1 MTQPQEDDVTPQSQT
16 PATTP
21 EPTPGPSRRGLLL
34 GAAAAVLAAGPLTA
48 TAARAATTGAAAAPA
63 AAAARTPKVLVIGLD
78 GTMLN
83 RIKDAGT
90 TSLAAL
96 MAGGLTAAG
105 SLYTSPMAGTSSGPG
120 WSTVATGVW
129 PDKHNVRDNDFTAP
143 AFAAYPDFLTRA
155 ETARPALNTYVVA
168 SWAPIAATIYSG
180 RVDTRVATPSAEYDA
195 GTTSRAV
202 ARLRDTDP
210 DAVFVQLDNVDHAG
224 HSSGS
229 ASAAYLDA
237 IRGVDAQV
245 GQILAAVRGRAS
257 YAQEDWLIMV
267 TADHG
272 HTPTGGH
279 GGSTWEER
287 QTFVI
292 ANGSAF
298 PAGSVRYDVRMVDIA
313 PTALAHLGI
322 ALDPAWGLDGSP
334 IPSLVPDAF
343 DALRPQLTGRV
354 DETGIAAG
362 VLGFTHTPPSGWSV
376 DNSAMGTGGVTE
388 WRGWSF
394 TTDEFWTKAQRDQSR
409 ELNVRSRNVFAVADS
424 DEWAD
429 KTFKGGYDST
439 LVTPEYP
446 VAGLAT
452 VPVSFTT
459 YYRPEGAQTAQV
471 LAVWDGG
478 TPVQVKSYT
487 ADTNGVQTFGLAVPA
502 GASRLRLR
510 FRYTGGNNWYWVLD
524 NVRVG

>member
-1 MTQPQEDDVTPQSQT
+1 MTQHQEDDVTPQT
-16 PATTP
+16 PAA
-21 EPTPGPSRRGLLL
+21 PGLSRRGLLL
-34 GAAAAVLAAGPLTA
+34 GTAAALATAPLTA
-48 TAARAATTGAAAAPA
+48 TAARAATAPGAATPTATPTAG
-63 AAAARTPKVLVIGLD
+63 RTPKVLLIGLD
-78 GTMLN
+78 GTMLT
-83 RIKDAGT
+83 RIKDAGAPHLT
-90 TSLAAL
+90 AL
-96 MAGGLTAAG
+96 MAGGLTAAS
-105 SLYTSPMAGTSSGPG
+105 SLYANPMAGTLSGPG

-129 PDKHNVRDNDFTAP
+129 PDKHNVKDNNFTAP
-143 AFAAYPDFLTRA
+143 NLTAYPDFLTRA
-155 ETARPALNTYVVA
+155 ETADPALSTYVVA
-168 SWAPIAATIYSG
+168 SWAPIADTICSG
-180 RVDTRVATPSAEYDA
+180 RVDTRIATPSAEYDT
-195 GTTSRAV
+195 GTTARAV
-202 ARLRDTDP
+202 AKLRDDNP
-210 DAVFVQLDNVDHAG
+210 DVVFVHLDNVDNAG

-229 ASAAYLDA
+229 ASQAYLTA

-245 GQILAAVRGRAS
+245 GQIVAAVRGRAG

-298 PAGSVRYDVRMVDIA
+298 PAGSVRQDVRMVDIA

-322 ALDPAWGLDGSP
+322 AADPAWNLDGTP
-334 IPSLVPDAF
+334 IPALVPDEF

-362 VLGFTHTPPSGWSV
+362 VLGFTHTPPAGWSV
-376 DNSAMGTGGVTE
+376 DNSAMGTGGVAE

-394 TTDEFWTKAQRDQSR
+394 TTDEFWTKTQRDQNR

-429 KTFKGGYDST
+429 KIFSGTYDST
-439 LVTPEYP
+439 LVSPEYP
-446 VAGLAT
+446 VAGRGT
-452 VPVSFTT
+452 VPVTFTT
-459 YYRPEGAQTAQV
+459 FYRPEGAQSARV

-478 TPVQVKSYT
+478 APVEVKSFT
-487 ADTNGVQTFGLAVPA
+487 SDTNGRQRLDLAVPA

-510 FRYTGGNNWYWVLD
+510 FRYTGSNNWYWVLD
-524 NVRVG
+524 NVKVG

>member
-1 MTQPQEDDVTPQSQT
+1 MTAGLP
-16 PATTP
+16 
-21 EPTPGPSRRGLLL
+21 RRSLLL
-34 GAAAAVLAAGPLTA
+34 GTAAAALAAGPLTR
-48 TAARAATTGAAAAPA
+48 TAFAATT
-63 AAAARTPKVLVIGLD
+63 ARTPKVLVIGLD

-83 RIKDAGT
+83 RIKDADAPN
-90 TSLAAL
+90 LDAL
-96 MAGGLTAAG
+96 MAGGLTAAS
-105 SLYTSPMAGTSSGPG
+105 SLYANPMAATSSGPG
-120 WSTVATGVW
+120 WTTIATGVW
-129 PDKHNVRDNDFTAP
+129 PDKHNVKDNNFTAP
-143 AFAAYPDFLTRA
+143 DFATYPDWLTRVERA
-155 ETARPALNTYVVA
+155 NAALSTYVVA
-168 SWAPIAATIYSG
+168 SWAPIPDTIYSAT
-180 RVDTRVATPSAEYDA
+180 VDTRVATPSAEYDV

-202 ARLRDTDP
+202 ARIRDTNP

-224 HSSGS
+224 HASGS
-229 ASAAYLDA
+229 ASQGYLDA
-237 IRGVDAQV
+237 IQGVDGQV
-245 GQILAAVRGRAS
+245 GQIVAAVRGRAT

-292 ANGSAF
+292 ANGGGLA
-298 PAGSVRYDVRMVDIA
+298 AGSVRYDVRMVDIA

-322 ALDPAWGLDGSP
+322 AIDPAWNLDGAP
-334 IPSLVPDAF
+334 IGSLTPDVF

-394 TTDEFWTKAQRDQSR
+394 TTDEFWTKTQRDQYR

-429 KTFKGGYDST
+429 KSFSGNYDTT
-439 LVTPEYP
+439 LVSPAYP
-446 VAGLAT
+446 VSGLAT
-452 VPVSFTT
+452 VKVEYTC
-459 YYRPEGAQTAQV
+459 YYQQDGAQTAKV
-471 LAVWDGG
+471 LASWNGG
-478 TPVQVKSYT
+478 APVQLASFSSLV
-487 ADTNGVQTFGLAVPA
+487 NGRQTHTLTVPA
-502 GASRLRLR
+502 GATNLQLR
-510 FRYTGGNNWYWVLD
+510 FRYTGSNNWYWVVD
-524 NVRVG
+524 NVRVYGV

>member
-1 MTQPQEDDVTPQSQT
+1 MTQHQEDDVTPHT
-16 PATTP
+16 PATPAATP
-21 EPTPGPSRRGLLL
+21 AAPAASGLSRRGLLL
-34 GAAAAVLAAGPLTA
+34 GSAAAVLAAAPLTA
-48 TAARAATTGAAAAPA
+48 GAARAATAAVAG
-63 AAAARTPKVLVIGLD
+63 RTPKVLVIGLD

-83 RIKDAGT
+83 RIKDSGAAN
-90 TSLAAL
+90 LNAL

-105 SLYTSPMAGTSSGPG
+105 SLYANPMAGTSSGPG

-129 PDKHNVRDNDFTAP
+129 PDKHNVRDNNFTAP

-168 SWAPIAATIYSG
+168 SWAPIADIIYSG

-229 ASAAYLDA
+229 ASQAYLEA

-245 GQILAAVRGRAS
+245 GQILAAVRGRTG
-257 YAQEDWLIMV
+257 YAQEDWLVMV

-322 ALDPAWGLDGSP
+322 AVDPAWGLDGSP
-334 IPSLVPDAF
+334 VPSLVPDAF

-354 DETGIAAG
+354 DETGIPAG

-409 ELNVRSRNVFAVADS
+409 ELNVRARNVFAVADS

-429 KTFKGGYDST
+429 KTFKGSYDST
-439 LVTPEYP
+439 LVSPEYP

-459 YYRPEGAQTAQV
+459 YYQQEGAQTAQV

-478 TPVQVKSYT
+478 APVQVKSYT
-487 ADTNGVQTFGLAVPA
+487 AETNGRQTLNLAVPA

-510 FRYTGGNNWYWVLD
+510 FRYTGSNNWYWVLD
-524 NVRVG
+524 NVRVGQS

>member
-1 MTQPQEDDVTPQSQT
+1 MTPQT
-16 PATTP
+16 PAA
-21 EPTPGPSRRGLLL
+21 PGLSRRGLLL
-34 GAAAAVLAAGPLTA
+34 GTAAALAAGPLTA
-48 TAARAATTGAAAAPA
+48 TAARAAAAVTAGAADG
-63 AAAARTPKVLVIGLD
+63 RTPKVLLIGLD

-83 RIKDAGT
+83 RVKDAGAPNLT
-90 TSLAAL
+90 AL
-96 MAGGLTAAG
+96 MAGGLTAAS
-105 SLYTSPMAGTSSGPG
+105 SLYANPMAGTLSGPG

-129 PDKHNVRDNDFTAP
+129 PDKHNVKDNNFTAP
-143 AFAAYPDFLTRA
+143 NLAAYPDFLTRA
-155 ETARPALNTYVVA
+155 ETARPALATYVVA
-168 SWAPIAATIYSG
+168 SWAPIATTVCSG
-180 RVDTRVATPSAEYDA
+180 TVDTRIATPSAEYDA

-202 ARLRDTDP
+202 ARLRDENP
-210 DAVFVQLDNVDHAG
+210 DVVFVHLDNVDNAG

-229 ASAAYLDA
+229 AGQAYLTA

-245 GQILAAVRGRAS
+245 GQIVAAVRGRAT

-298 PAGSVRYDVRMVDIA
+298 PAGSVRHDVRMVDIA

-322 ALDPAWGLDGSP
+322 VVDPAWNLDGTP
-334 IPSLVPDAF
+334 IPALLPDEF

-354 DETGIAAG
+354 DETGIPAG
-362 VLGFTHTPPSGWSV
+362 VLGFTHTPPAGWSI
-376 DNSAMGTGGVTE
+376 DNSAMGTGGVSE

-394 TTDEFWTKAQRDQSR
+394 TTDEFWTRAERDQNR

-429 KTFKGGYDST
+429 RTFKGGYDTT
-439 LVTPEYP
+439 LVSPEYP
-446 VAGLAT
+446 VAGRTT
-452 VPVSFTT
+452 VPVAFTT
-459 YYRPEGAQTAQV
+459 FYRPEGAQTARV

-478 TPVQVKSYT
+478 TPVEVKSFT
-487 ADTNGVQTFGLAVPA
+487 GDTNGRQRLDLAVPA

-510 FRYTGGNNWYWVLD
+510 FRYTGSNNWYWVLD
-524 NVRVG
+524 GVRVG